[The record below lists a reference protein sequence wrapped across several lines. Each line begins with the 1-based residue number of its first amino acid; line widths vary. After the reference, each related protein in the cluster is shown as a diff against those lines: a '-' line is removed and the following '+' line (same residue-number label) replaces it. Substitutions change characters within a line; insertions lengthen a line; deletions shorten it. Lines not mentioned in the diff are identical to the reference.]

1 MTTPIV
7 RTLKANAGSRDL
19 RTVFTD
25 FCEASAIAIR
35 NRVDSHGFRE
45 REESYERIRSQYS
58 AAQMD
63 RFSEALALVAIEVTQ
78 NPRDVLGE
86 TYMQLGIADRDRGQ
100 FFTPYNVAQ
109 LIAEMQ
115 LADTSTRVPP
125 RPFLTIYEPACGAG
139 AMVIAMTQALARRG
153 LDYRER
159 LHVTADDL
167 SLTAVHMSY
176 LQLSLLN
183 VPALVNRRDSLTLEH
198 FDTWATPAHVIGGWT
213 RRLASLEHSADQ
225 DCQLT
230 PGQVSP
236 SHRRP

>member
-1 MTTPIV
+1 MMTPIV

-63 RFSEALALVAIEVTQ
+63 RFAEALALVSIEVTQ

-115 LADTSTRVPP
+115 LAGTSTRVPP

-153 LDYRER
+153 LDYRECV
-159 LHVTADDL
+159 HVTADDL

-176 LQLSLLN
+176 LQLSLLD
-183 VPALVNRRDSLTLEH
+183 VPALVNRRNSLTLEH

-213 RRLASLEHSADQ
+213 RRLASLEHSAEPR
-225 DCQLT
+225 T
-230 PGQVSP
+230 VS
-236 SHRRP
+236 